1 MKFWYLLYCK
11 RGDQRRAVLHLE
23 NQGVECYFPEIEVNK
38 LIRGKKSCVKEPLF
52 PCYVFIHFD
61 VDFGPSFTTVRS
73 TRGVS
78 DFVRIGPLPRVIEA
92 QLIVSLK
99 QIEQLK
105 EQEETLDLLPTE
117 GQEVLIKSGPY
128 ANVEAVYKEA
138 DGEVRSILL
147 IKLISQKVE
156 VVVENKNIE
165 FDK

>member
-1 MKFWYLLYCK
+1 MKCWYLLYCK
-11 RGDQRRAVLHLE
+11 RGDQRRAVMHLE
-23 NQGVECYFPEIEVNK
+23 NQEVECYFPEIEVDK
-38 LIRGKKSCVKEPLF
+38 LVRGKKSRVKEPLF

-61 VDFGPSFTTVRS
+61 VDLGPSYTTVRS

-78 DFVRIGPLPRVIEA
+78 DFVRIGAVPRVIDE
-92 QLIVSLK
+92 QLIESLK

-105 EQEETLDLLPTE
+105 AHDEIVDLLPIE
-117 GQEVLIKSGPY
+117 GQEVVIKSGPY

-156 VVVENKNIE
+156 VVIENTNID